1 MPYSSF
7 SRAAAAA
14 LLLLVSGTGCYHYHV
29 LSPEF
34 DPATE
39 PQRKTVHSLAW
50 GLANKPGNVF
60 ATNCEA
66 SDALDQVSVTSNFGY
81 SFITAVT
88 LGFWA
93 PLQVEWRCAK
103 PPQEEGFIGL
113 EDAVSGEVDHARR

>member
-1 MPYSSF
+1 MPYRSVF
-7 SRAAAAA
+7 RAVSAA
-14 LLLLVSGTGCYHYHV
+14 LLVLVSGTGCYHYHV

-39 PQRKTVHSLAW
+39 PQQKTVHSLAW

-60 ATNCEA
+60 AANCED

-81 SFITAVT
+81 SVITAVT

-113 EDAVSGEVDHARR
+113 EDAVSEEVDDARR